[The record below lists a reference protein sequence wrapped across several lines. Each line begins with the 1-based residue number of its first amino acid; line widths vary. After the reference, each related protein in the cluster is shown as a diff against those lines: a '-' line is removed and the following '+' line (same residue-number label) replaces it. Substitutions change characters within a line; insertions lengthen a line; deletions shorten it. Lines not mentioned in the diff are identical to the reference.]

1 MVYGLMS
8 LCCWKW
14 ESKLVFNHSAVLVA
28 LKDCRFQ
35 IRWQYVFK
43 NTPLKSQLF
52 VDQIIVINLWTRR
65 ESNEK
70 SYLHCYCP
78 ARQSSKSRG
87 KELEWLLSWS
97 RSAAAWL
104 GDWLF
109 SGHLERGAQTRG
121 PPNEMTRNKM
131 AVGLF
136 LSSFVFNKSW
146 NYSAWPLKIIFS
158 SIKKKKGSGTPEQK
172 VLGRVSWG
180 FKVQFTKSS

>member
-14 ESKLVFNHSAVLVA
+14 ESKLVFNHPAVLAA

-35 IRWQYVFK
+35 IRWQHVFK

-52 VDQIIVINLWTRR
+52 VDQIIVISLWTWR
-65 ESNEK
+65 EWNEK

-78 ARQSSKSRG
+78 TRQSSKSWMN
-87 KELEWLLSWS
+87 ELEWLLSWS
-97 RSAAAWL
+97 KKCCSLAGRL
-104 GDWLF
+104 GLF
-109 SGHLERGAQTRG
+109 SDHLERGAQTRW
-121 PPNEMTRNKM
+121 PPKEMTRNKM
-131 AVGLF
+131 AIGLF

-158 SIKKKKGSGTPEQK
+158 SIKKKKKKGSGTPE
-172 VLGRVSWG
+172 
-180 FKVQFTKSS
+180 